1 MSKLF
6 NQAVKTAFKNEMRVK
21 LPEYD
26 LVQTTGVQ
34 IVWPGEIDFCRKTA
48 LGHSL
53 WICFCT
59 HYRGENSF
67 MIEVGWSLSGGFPA
81 LNARPSLIRP
91 YDKGVFSQHEYLTRL
106 SMISIKDDYWWSFS
120 DGPTR
125 QCTLQERISMEI
137 DFALKSLT
145 KEEAE
150 RSAQILVPKAMETLI
165 QYGVPFLNAFA
176 DGNRK

>member
-6 NQAVKTAFKNEMRVK
+6 NQAVKSAFKNEMRVQ

-34 IVWPGEIDFCRKTA
+34 IVWPGEMDFSRKTP

-53 WICFCT
+53 WICFLT
-59 HYRGENSF
+59 HYRGQNSF
-67 MIEVGWSLSGGFPA
+67 IIEVGWSLTGGFPA
-81 LNARPSLIRP
+81 LNARPSLKAP
-91 YDKGVFSQHEYLTRL
+91 NDKEVFSQHEYLTRL
-106 SMISIKDDYWWSFS
+106 PKLSNKDEDWWSFS

-150 RSAQILVPKAMETLI
+150 GSAQILVPKAMETLI

-176 DGNRK
+176 DGYRK